1 MGKFNYKF
9 PWKDFYKKKRKD
21 KWKTNKIN
29 ISQKLKKKT
38 LEKMEKKIW

>member
-9 PWKDFYKKKRKD
+9 YWKDFYKKRKD

-29 ISQKLKKKT
+29 ISQKLKKK
-38 LEKMEKKIW
+38 EKGKNIKK